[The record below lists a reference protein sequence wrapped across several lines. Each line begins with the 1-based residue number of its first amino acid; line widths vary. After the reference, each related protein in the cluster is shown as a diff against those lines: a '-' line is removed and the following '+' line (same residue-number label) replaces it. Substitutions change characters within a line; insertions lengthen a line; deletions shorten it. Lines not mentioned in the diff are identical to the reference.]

1 MVLSVSL
8 LKGVEQMRLTVDTG
22 RKVDLSAEDMAKLD
36 AFLRKA
42 IPTLIGWSYSP
53 LTGELILDFGEA
65 EDNALL
71 AKINDWLSKACAKR
85 ILRFEFMEMV
95 KEWTV

>member
-53 LTGELILDFGEA
+53 LTGELTLNFGESD
-65 EDNALL
+65 DNAML
-71 AKINDWLSKACAKR
+71 AKINDYTTKVNAKR
-85 ILRFEFMEMV
+85 VLRFEFMDMI
-95 KEWTV
+95 KEWTT